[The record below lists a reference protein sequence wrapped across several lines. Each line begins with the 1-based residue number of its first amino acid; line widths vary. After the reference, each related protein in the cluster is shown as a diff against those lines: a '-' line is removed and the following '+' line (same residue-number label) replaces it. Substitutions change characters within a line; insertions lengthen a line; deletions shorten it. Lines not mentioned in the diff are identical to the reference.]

1 MESGPFINDF
11 PIKSSIDSRVSIVIL
26 ISRGYHYQ
34 WEFQDPKVE
43 VLYHT
48 RPYFW
53 GYSPTWAQKIG
64 FIIMVLYIY
73 IYIYIQYSL
82 VVNYQL

>member
-1 MESGPFINDF
+1 MFPETVGKIFSQYTVYIFHRGEYRKSNMAMESGPFINDF

-43 VLYHT
+43 V
-48 RPYFW
+48 R
-53 GYSPTWAQKIG
+53 
-64 FIIMVLYIY
+64 
-73 IYIYIQYSL
+73 
-82 VVNYQL
+82 